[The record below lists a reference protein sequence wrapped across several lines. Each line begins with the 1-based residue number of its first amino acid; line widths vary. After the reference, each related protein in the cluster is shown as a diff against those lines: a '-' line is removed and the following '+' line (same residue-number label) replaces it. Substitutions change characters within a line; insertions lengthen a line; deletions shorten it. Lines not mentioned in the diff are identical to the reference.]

1 MFLHRNVQSF
11 SGYPKVLPHQPNKCS
26 TFSTS
31 WVFSR
36 VSSWW
41 DYLPRWIIEPPLPAF
56 LNVEE
61 QWFFSKLLLGY
72 QTSSPIC
79 KGVHLARNTHFS
91 CWFSGSYP
99 TWSLGPKSNGRKK
112 GWPVN
117 GNFVFYLSSFFTTTD
132 QYREYITGTAAPNH
146 PPTILFTLTK
156 KTPRYLIPSWNTRD
170 VAGNTSL
177 NGHNALTIYKSHIK
191 K

>member
-1 MFLHRNVQSF
+1 MCCNRLWGISKYDSIIYVWITSKVYMATGSQPTVALLFNLEGNCSFIPTSSLFYPKVGEGVSEMFLHRNVQSF
-11 SGYPKVLPHQPNKCS
+11 SGYPKVLPHQPKKCS

-91 CWFSGSYP
+91 CQFSGSYP
-99 TWSLGPKSNGRKK
+99 TFWDQKVMVGRKV
-112 GWPVN
+112 G
-117 GNFVFYLSSFFTTTD
+117 
-132 QYREYITGTAAPNH
+132 Q
-146 PPTILFTLTK
+146 
-156 KTPRYLIPSWNTRD
+156 
-170 VAGNTSL
+170 
-177 NGHNALTIYKSHIK
+177 
-191 K
+191 